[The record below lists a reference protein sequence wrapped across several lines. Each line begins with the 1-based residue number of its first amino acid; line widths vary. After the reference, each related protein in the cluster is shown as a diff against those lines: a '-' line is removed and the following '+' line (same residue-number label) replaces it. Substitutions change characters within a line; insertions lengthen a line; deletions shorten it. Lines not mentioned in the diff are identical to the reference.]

1 MTPEERA
8 FEIIHSLTRHGADRN
23 LPHTPAFSWK
33 IEAAIRAAENDA
45 LERAAALFD
54 TRAAD
59 DMDFGAGYY
68 IEAAEIVRAL
78 KHKESHTLKHGATK

>member
-45 LERAAALFD
+45 LERAALALESECWVP
-54 TRAAD
+54 TSTPA
-59 DMDFGAGYY
+59 M
-68 IEAAEIVRAL
+68 VRAL
-78 KHKESHTLKHGATK
+78 KHKEAE